1 MPSVD
6 GLAESLMSV
15 ILVLFRLFN
24 FMGVMGTQFCGAR
37 GTKWSVRGV
46 SRYPG
51 KMCERK
57 TRDQRERVLTYAGE
71 HAGTMLTKSTCALR
85 SAVTL
90 SLCV

>member
-37 GTKWSVRGV
+37 GTKWSVA
-46 SRYPG
+46 
-51 KMCERK
+51 
-57 TRDQRERVLTYAGE
+57 QRQQVPR
-71 HAGTMLTKSTCALR
+71 
-85 SAVTL
+85 
-90 SLCV
+90 